1 MDANTNI
8 TFEQM
13 PQALAEVLSQIR
25 LIKEAVM
32 NGDNSRSSS
41 RGSHVLVD
49 IDRACEITGKS
60 KHTLYRYTSQRKIP
74 YCKKGR
80 TLYFFEDQLYEWIES
95 GQCETMQQ
103 EAERLGR
110 NIIQMGQKK
119 W

>member
-1 MDANTNI
+1 MDTNTNI

-13 PQALAEVLSQIR
+13 PQALAEVLSQVR

-32 NGDNSRSSS
+32 NGDNSRSSG

-74 YCKKGR
+74 FCKKGR
-80 TLYFFEDQLYEWIES
+80 TIYFFEDQLYEWIES
-95 GQCETMQQ
+95 GQCEIM
-103 EAERLGR
+103 
-110 NIIQMGQKK
+110 
-119 W
+119 